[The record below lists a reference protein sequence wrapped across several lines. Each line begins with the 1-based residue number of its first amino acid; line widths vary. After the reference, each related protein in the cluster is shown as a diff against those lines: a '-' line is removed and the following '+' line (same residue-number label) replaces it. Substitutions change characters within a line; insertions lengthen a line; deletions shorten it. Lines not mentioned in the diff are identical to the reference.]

1 MRKRSLL
8 NGNQMGCIL
17 LNRIPGLQLWAG
29 AWPGVLSPW
38 PLVCAEGT
46 WRRGQGVEGG
56 RPRGCDGAAS
66 RPQAAGRGSVFLSL
80 CHAVSQPFARISK
93 LEAYQ
98 EAILSFL
105 SFLFFFFSISFSL
118 QYNFK
123 GARKFSLFQNPP
135 LGPHPTRR
143 RTNTPVMS
151 TALGALQLLACGTVP
166 VPCEGGRRS
175 WSVSSESYTMRCRI

>member
-1 MRKRSLL
+1 MQWGGAGGGRHLRKRSLL

-105 SFLFFFFSISFSL
+105 SFLVFFFLFLSLCSIILKVPGSSPCS
-118 QYNFK
+118 K
-123 GARKFSLFQNPP
+123 IP
-135 LGPHPTRR
+135 
-143 RTNTPVMS
+143 
-151 TALGALQLLACGTVP
+151 LLAPTP
-166 VPCEGGRRS
+166 PEYALTHLR
-175 WSVSSESYTMRCRI
+175 